1 MRVNSMS
8 ERLIIGV
15 DAGGTKIRAGAVTKR
30 GKILTSTKILTETA
44 RGRSIVLKNI
54 VNSVRQVWSKDVR
67 AIGVGIAGIVD
78 HKKGIYRQGPN
89 FPTAFKNVP
98 LATLLRKTFKV
109 PVTVDNDVHCFTL
122 AEAKFGSA
130 KRFSSVVGLTLG
142 TGIGGGIVIDGRLYR
157 GRNNA
162 AGEIGH
168 MTIGFGSDAVCGCGR
183 KGHFEAFGSG
193 SAMARLYKQRTG
205 TTADP
210 LAIEKAA
217 LEGSAK
223 AKETARL
230 MSEAIADG
238 LANIV
243 HVLNPDIIVVG
254 GGLAAADLIWKPA
267 IAKVGS
273 RIVYPA
279 LRDTPIVRASLGAD
293 TNILG
298 AALITDLL

>member
-54 VNSVRQVWSKDVR
+54 VNSVRQVWSKDVK

-98 LATLLRKTFKV
+98 VAALLRKAFKV

-122 AEAKFGSA
+122 AEAKFGAA

-142 TGIGGGIVIDGRLYR
+142 TGVGGGIVIDGKLYR

-162 AGEIGH
+162 AGEFGH
-168 MTIGFGSDAVCGCGR
+168 ATIGFGQNAVCGCGR
-183 KGHFEAFGSG
+183 RGHLEAFASG
-193 SAMARLYKQRTG
+193 SAMRKLYK
-205 TTADP
+205 TASGVTMEP
-210 LAIEKAA
+210 LEIELAAKA
-217 LEGSAK
+217 GNAK
-223 AKETARL
+223 AKKVVAV
-230 MSEAIADG
+230 MADAFAEG
-238 LANIV
+238 LAGII
-243 HVLNPDIIVVG
+243 HSFNPDIIVVG
-254 GGLAAADLIWKPA
+254 G
-267 IAKVGS
+267 
-273 RIVYPA
+273 
-279 LRDTPIVRASLGAD
+279 
-293 TNILG
+293 
-298 AALITDLL
+298 